1 MNLQKYIP
9 SMIALK
15 NLGVLAIIMLLLDA
29 AFLYSTHSFVLPV
42 YRNIQKMPVSLR
54 YGSMVACYVLMV
66 FGLYYFILRER
77 RSILDAF
84 LLGVLVYG
92 VYDMT
97 IYTIFTNYT
106 LGIALMDMLWGGVL
120 FAASTAIHRQLM

>member
-66 FGLYYFILRER
+66 LGLYYFILRER

>member
-1 MNLQKYIP
+1 
-9 SMIALK
+9 
-15 NLGVLAIIMLLLDA
+15 
-29 AFLYSTHSFVLPV
+29 
-42 YRNIQKMPVSLR
+42 LR

>member
-1 MNLQKYIP
+1 
-9 SMIALK
+9 MIALK

-66 FGLYYFILRER
+66 LGLYYFILRER